1 MTDPKPP
8 NHPMSQQS
16 GRDLIDTA
24 PSVTCV
30 IGAYNHAKYVVE
42 ALDSAFAL
50 TYPNLRIIIYDD
62 ASTDNTQQVIRD
74 HLAATGRDDVLFV
87 AHEQNKGLC
96 ASLNEMLAL
105 VNSDYVAFISADDLQ
120 VPERLSI
127 QVERLE
133 ALGERYAM
141 IYSNA
146 LRIDGDGND
155 LGASLPLGLP
165 QPEGEIFV
173 ELLENFFLITASLL
187 IRTDVIREMG
197 GYDESLMAEDYD
209 MSLKIARQYL
219 IAYEERP
226 LVTSR
231 IVTGSLTSIMLGN
244 HLKTS
249 LQQHRTLSQYI
260 GVSDYSDSVLH
271 RRLLGFSKM
280 IYLYGGGGD
289 HLRNAL
295 RNEPRDQRSAQSAL
309 YAALLLLRVPGPWVR
324 PVVTRIRAKKQLR

>member
-1 MTDPKPP
+1 
-8 NHPMSQQS
+8 MSQQS

-146 LRIDGDGND
+146 LR
-155 LGASLPLGLP
+155 
-165 QPEGEIFV
+165 
-173 ELLENFFLITASLL
+173 
-187 IRTDVIREMG
+187 
-197 GYDESLMAEDYD
+197 
-209 MSLKIARQYL
+209 
-219 IAYEERP
+219 
-226 LVTSR
+226 
-231 IVTGSLTSIMLGN
+231 
-244 HLKTS
+244 
-249 LQQHRTLSQYI
+249 
-260 GVSDYSDSVLH
+260 
-271 RRLLGFSKM
+271 
-280 IYLYGGGGD
+280 
-289 HLRNAL
+289 
-295 RNEPRDQRSAQSAL
+295 
-309 YAALLLLRVPGPWVR
+309 
-324 PVVTRIRAKKQLR
+324 